1 MDKQKPLF
9 VRPREA
15 AAMIGAGR
23 SKIYELIASGEIP
36 SVRIGGMLRV
46 PVAALEKLARDA
58 ASGSELSGAR

>member
-15 AAMIGAGR
+15 ATLIGAGR
-23 SKIYELIASGEIP
+23 SKIYEMIQTGEIP
-36 SVRIGGMLRV
+36 SCRIGGMLRV

-58 ASGSELSGAR
+58 AAGTTESES